1 VSDADVDAAATLA
14 AELDAYR
21 DAVHRPRE
29 PWGSSAYEAMAVV
42 ATASARATTSARIAP
57 ELLSAHADGAGV
69 RSLLREYAEL
79 DGLTLNAEGSPWYG
93 AEVPTDAVA
102 EALLAAVVRLRE
114 HNVPALRDAATRAA
128 VEVGLAGPG
137 TIGECMATVELLA
150 DVSTTIAV
158 LGPSVWTEPLDDFV
172 VATATRAW
180 RSEHKS
186 SLGFFARRRLRARIR
201 ELATDHYDRAATH
214 EQLVAAREQLLTW
227 RERARDSKAPR
238 IGPHFP
244 AAAAAAEAVA
254 RRLAVLIEANPR
266 CSDLGEIPFADA
278 VRRLTQ
284 LIADEPHLRALP
296 RLGELRADLGT
307 AGLADVVAD
316 LRARALPLDA
326 VEAVYDYARHASLL
340 DLWRESDAALRDF
353 DGVAHEQRLDAFRTA
368 DAAAVRR
375 GADRVLAARA
385 ARFAEVA
392 EEFEG
397 QTAVLL
403 SAGRRDRPRT
413 PRQLVETEPDVSL
426 AAVPC
431 WVMSPLAVA
440 AALPPQ
446 RLFDVVIIEDA
457 GRLAAAHAIPAIARA
472 GRVILVGD
480 EEVALTS
487 FSTAVE
493 PAPDPD
499 ELGGRRGAE
508 PEPSV
513 VDLLH
518 DVLPAV
524 SLTGQHR
531 VRDDRLVGF
540 AALTTYAGRLNPVPG
555 VGGPDRLTIELVDAP
570 AGGDDPIDSSS
581 AEVSR
586 VVELVLDHL
595 RSRPHESLGV
605 VTLGARHA
613 DRLDVALR
621 KALVRAADVAG
632 YLHEDRAEP
641 FFVKDV
647 DSVAGDVRDAII
659 VSLGY
664 GRSVDGRILYRF
676 GALGRPGGERRLT
689 AATTRARERL
699 TV

>member
-1 VSDADVDAAATLA
+1 
-14 AELDAYR
+14 
-21 DAVHRPRE
+21 
-29 PWGSSAYEAMAVV
+29 
-42 ATASARATTSARIAP
+42 
-57 ELLSAHADGAGV
+57 
-69 RSLLREYAEL
+69 
-79 DGLTLNAEGSPWYG
+79 
-93 AEVPTDAVA
+93 
-102 EALLAAVVRLRE
+102 
-114 HNVPALRDAATRAA
+114 
-128 VEVGLAGPG
+128 
-137 TIGECMATVELLA
+137 
-150 DVSTTIAV
+150 
-158 LGPSVWTEPLDDFV
+158 
-172 VATATRAW
+172 
-180 RSEHKS
+180 
-186 SLGFFARRRLRARIR
+186 
-201 ELATDHYDRAATH
+201 
-214 EQLVAAREQLLTW
+214 
-227 RERARDSKAPR
+227 
-238 IGPHFP
+238 
-244 AAAAAAEAVA
+244 
-254 RRLAVLIEANPR
+254 
-266 CSDLGEIPFADA
+266 
-278 VRRLTQ
+278 
-284 LIADEPHLRALP
+284 
-296 RLGELRADLGT
+296 
-307 AGLADVVAD
+307 
-316 LRARALPLDA
+316 
-326 VEAVYDYARHASLL
+326 
-340 DLWRESDAALRDF
+340 
-353 DGVAHEQRLDAFRTA
+353 
-368 DAAAVRR
+368 
-375 GADRVLAARA
+375 
-385 ARFAEVA
+385 
-392 EEFEG
+392 
-397 QTAVLL
+397 
-403 SAGRRDRPRT
+403 
-413 PRQLVETEPDVSL
+413 VETEPDISL

-446 RLFDVVIIEDA
+446 RLFDVVVIEDA

-499 ELGGRRGAE
+499 ELGARRGE

-513 VDLLH
+513 VDLLR
-518 DVLPAV
+518 DVLPTL

-581 AEVSR
+581 AEVNR

-613 DRLDVALR
+613 DRLDAALR

-699 TV
+699 TVVSTFGSDDLSPRRLTTPGAQALGEFLAYVEKRELPVTDSTDRDAAPDPLTDAIAERLRDAGATVVVGHGGPSGVTVAVRHPTRRDRFVLAVETDGPAYAARHGARERDRLRPAALRRMGWNVHHVWSAAWVADAEGETQRLLAAYAQAVTDADAYDWAVAAAEADVVAGMPSDAEDAVAAAVAAAGPEVADDSRDHNEEEAVDEPERPDRDEPRRPERTGPRPPLVAGVPLIDHTGRDLAALARWVESDGVPRAVADAVELVADELALPVDDARTRDVLGHAVRVARAGAPAR